1 VKFYSAE
8 DIDKLAAQGIRE
20 LALEPGLALTDVAR
34 ERARQLGIVLVTHGR
49 APAGSRTSP
58 ASAAPSGAMAMLADK
73 ASKPK
78 GCQHGALPAPQL
90 PPAPA
95 AVSSKGSDDVSG
107 DMVDQLVGLVKQLG
121 SKESRV

>member
-1 VKFYSAE
+1 MKFYSAE

-20 LALEPGLALTDVAR
+20 ITLEPGLALTDVAR

-49 APAGSRTSP
+49 ALAASRTPP
-58 ASAAPSGAMAMLADK
+58 ASAAPSGAI

-78 GCQHGALPAPQL
+78 GCQHGALPAPQR

-95 AVSSKGSDDVSG
+95 AVSSKGSD

-121 SKESRV
+121 SNESRV